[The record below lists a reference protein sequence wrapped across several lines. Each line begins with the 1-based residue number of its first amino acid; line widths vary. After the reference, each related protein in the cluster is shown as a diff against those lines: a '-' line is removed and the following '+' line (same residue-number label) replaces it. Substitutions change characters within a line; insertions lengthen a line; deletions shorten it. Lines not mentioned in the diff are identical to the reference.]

1 MLVWCID
8 IWKRKKQLRDKEW
21 QGEKSL
27 AKVPESVLR
36 GLGYIHYIHAKKGTM
51 LNRRRER
58 FKKKKKSTKAKIK
71 VHAKKK
77 NIIISICYQ
86 IDTASG
92 KRIFSVVVR
101 GNLHQLCMA
110 DIYAS
115 STGSALGLSSLLP
128 LKLHLAWARKSL
140 CIH

>member
-58 FKKKKKSTKAKIK
+58 FKKKKKAQRQKSKFMQ
-71 VHAKKK
+71 KKK
-77 NIIISICYQ
+77 ILSYQ
-86 IDTASG
+86 FAI
-92 KRIFSVVVR
+92 KLI
-101 GNLHQLCMA
+101 
-110 DIYAS
+110 
-115 STGSALGLSSLLP
+115 LP
-128 LKLHLAWARKSL
+128 LESVSSVWL
-140 CIH
+140 